1 MGKTSTW
8 KALEIVEFD
17 NAFYC
22 HIIVVQGLPMFFLK
36 AWLKFELD
44 YSKYCIMAGDSLNS
58 LDDIE
63 T

>member
-1 MGKTSTW
+1 VGKTLTW

-17 NAFYC
+17 NASYC
-22 HIIVVQGLPMFFLK
+22 HTIVIQGFPRFFLK
-36 AWLKFELD
+36 AWLKFELGCQ
-44 YSKYCIMAGDSLNS
+44 KYCIMADDSLNS